1 MTTQADWN
9 DPGHTRLLREWQERC
24 TVMMV
29 DGIPIRL
36 IWTRFGVVYAVTR
49 TSSAKATARLK
60 RANIRPDRTSPAA
73 RLGD

>member
-29 DGIPIRL
+29 DGIPIRK
-36 IWTRFGVVYAVTR
+36 IWTRFGVVYAVIGTDH
-49 TSSAKATARLK
+49 TFATLAQAEAFARG
-60 RANIRPDRTSPAA
+60 S
-73 RLGD
+73 